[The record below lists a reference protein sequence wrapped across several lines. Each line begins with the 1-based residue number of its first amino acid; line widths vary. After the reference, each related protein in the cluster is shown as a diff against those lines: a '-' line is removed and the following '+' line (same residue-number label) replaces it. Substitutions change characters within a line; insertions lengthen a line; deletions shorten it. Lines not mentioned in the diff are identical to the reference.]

1 MIKHLRVL
9 LLAAIATLGI
19 AGCQKEVNW
28 NNRPIPNGNG
38 CRVITNHVDL
48 GLLGE
53 YTLNY
58 TYDASGRL
66 STTTSDGEKKT
77 YTYTATEITSVVNDE
92 KTVLKLVN
100 GRVASS
106 TYINAFS
113 VNDKPILVTKEYTYN
128 ADGYINVV
136 KSYLDKVLN
145 SVVEL
150 TYANGN
156 LAQTKTT
163 YTDDGTVEIETFEY
177 SDQVL
182 ANPIELADPLALL
195 IDYMPG
201 GYYGRQSKNAVKKST
216 ERTNGSSDIVVS
228 NYTYKFD
235 ANGNATS
242 VVIESATISS
252 DGSTTYESSI
262 SADLVYSCSTA
273 TAVKPKTETTDPSAE
288 YYLSYKVDGV
298 QVVAKEFSAI
308 RDVNS
313 PRSITVT
320 GSAKD
325 GKSPKFKYFLEEP
338 SIAFTKGLN
347 FQSSSYSKN
356 SHFMEYTNSSGL
368 SFSTKTGSAEIWLF
382 VADLSFKKDGF
393 IKSTFNGTV
402 ETEKGVVVQ
411 ITEGKFNIKFNN

>member
-1 MIKHLRVL
+1 MIKHLKIL
-9 LLAAIATLGI
+9 LVNVVAIFAIT
-19 AGCQKEVNW
+19 GCQKEVNW
-28 NNRPIPNGNG
+28 NNRPIPNANG
-38 CRVITNHVDL
+38 CKLITTNTDL
-48 GLLGE
+48 GLLGK

-66 STTTSDGEKKT
+66 STVTSDGEKKT
-77 YTYTATEITSVVNDE
+77 YSYTATEITGSVNDE

-100 GRVASS
+100 GRVVSS
-106 TYINAFS
+106 TYMNSFV
-113 VNDKPILVTKEYTYN
+113 VNEKPVLATKEYTYS
-128 ADGYINVV
+128 AEGYISIV
-136 KSYLDKVLN
+136 KSYLDKELN
-145 SVVEL
+145 SIVEL
-150 TYANGN
+150 TYTNGN

-163 YTDDGTVEIETFEY
+163 YPDDATVEIETYEY

-182 ANPIELADPLALL
+182 GNPIELADPLALVV
-195 IDYMPG
+195 DYMPG
-201 GYYGRQSKNAVKKST
+201 GYYGRRSKNAVKKST
-216 ERTNGSSDIVVS
+216 ERSNGSSDIVVS
-228 NYTYKFD
+228 DYTYQFD

-242 VVIESATISS
+242 IVIETATILS
-252 DGSTTYESSI
+252 DGTKAYESSI

-273 TAVKPKTETTDPSAE
+273 AAVKPNTETTDPSAE

-411 ITEGKFNIKFNN
+411 ITEGKFSIKFND